1 MGSESLSGA
10 FGWVS
15 IACWIVVYSPQVVE
29 NYQLQSGEGLSVA
42 FVLIWLAGDLCNF
55 FGAIM
60 AGLQATVIMLA
71 IYYTFCDI
79 TLLGQIYY
87 YRWKRIRLI
96 RRISAPTST
105 PTPPPPQV
113 ILHSEN
119 GEQAPLLG
127 SRSPSS
133 VSSGKAPGTGDSEA
147 RGNETNEFW
156 IATLRYALAMLFVIG
171 VGMAAWFVG
180 RRHHQ
185 GEGEGAGPY
194 PGSGGGEA
202 GGGREK
208 DVVEWKGQVIGWTS
222 AVLYLGSRIPQI
234 LKNFKTRC
242 EGLSLALFLF
252 SIAGNVTYVL
262 SICTESMSS
271 RHLVANAAWLAGSGL
286 TVFLDVFVLCQ
297 FFYFRRTDG
306 RYSNS
311 RRVTVAE

>member
-1 MGSESLSGA
+1 MGGSESMSSA

-15 IACWIVVYSPQVVE
+15 IACWIVVYSPQIVE

-60 AGLQATVIMLA
+60 AGLQATVIILA
-71 IYYTFCDI
+71 IYYTLCDL

-87 YRWKRIRLI
+87 YRWKRNRLVH
-96 RRISAPTST
+96 RISSPIPT
-105 PTPPPPQV
+105 PQV
-113 ILHSEN
+113 ILQTEN

-133 VSSGKAPGTGDSEA
+133 VSSRKAPGPGDSEA
-147 RGNETNEFW
+147 QTNETDGFW
-156 IATLRYALAMLFVIG
+156 KAALRYALAMLFVIG

-185 GEGEGAGPY
+185 GEGAD
-194 PGSGGGEA
+194 PGSEE
-202 GGGREK
+202 GGREK
-208 DVVEWKGQVIGWTS
+208 DVVEWKSQVIGWTS

-262 SICTESMSS
+262 SICTESMTP

-306 RYSNS
+306 RAGELPQRS
-311 RRVTVAE
+311 R